1 MAIRSMSIRRHM
13 TMPSMPQPVA
23 DDQDDSAANEVIL
36 GVDTHSDVHVAAV
49 ITALGVLLDTAQ
61 FPATAAGYRALLA
74 WVGTFGVLRRAGVEG
89 TGSYGAALTRHL
101 RAAGVE
107 VIEVNAPDKATRRR
121 RGKTDTLDAEA
132 AARAVLSGRASGSAK
147 AGDGP
152 VEMLRM
158 LKLAKDSAVK
168 ARSQTIN
175 QLKAV
180 LVAADPALRE
190 ALSGLTNTML
200 IRRCAQLEATTPA
213 DVTSAAVYTLR
224 LLARRILELTAEI
237 HDLLRHITDTITRHC
252 PTLLTRRG
260 VGPDNAAALLITAG
274 DNPDRLHGEASF
286 AALCG
291 VNPLEASSGKTNRH
305 RLNRGGDRQANC
317 ALYRIAICRLRRDAR
332 TRDYLARRITDGKT
346 RREAIRCLKRY
357 IAREIYQIIT
367 SPPEAEPSAA

>member
-1 MAIRSMSIRRHM
+1 
-13 TMPSMPQPVA
+13 MPSMPQLVL

-36 GVDTHSDVHVAAV
+36 GVDTHNDMHAAAV
-49 ITALGVLLDTAQ
+49 ITAQGVLLANRN
-61 FPATAAGYRALLA
+61 FPATGAGYQALVG
-74 WVGTFGVLRRAGVEG
+74 WVDTLGILRRAGVEG
-89 TGSYGAALTRHL
+89 TGSYGAALARHL
-101 RAAGVE
+101 RAAGIE
-107 VIEVNAPDKATRRR
+107 VIEVNAPDKSTRRR

-132 AARAVLSGRASGSAK
+132 AARAVLNGRASGSAK

-158 LKLAKDSAVK
+158 FKLAKDSAIK
-168 ARSQTIN
+168 ARTQTIN

-180 LVAADPALRE
+180 LVAADPQLRE

-200 IRRCAQLEATTPA
+200 IRRCAQLESTTPQ

-224 LLARRILELTAEI
+224 LLARRILQLTQEI
-237 HDLLRHITDTITRHC
+237 CDLVRHITDTITSHC

-274 DNPDRLHGEASF
+274 DNPDRLHSETSF

-291 VNPLEASSGKTNRH
+291 VNPLEASSGKTSRR

-317 ALYRIAICRLRRDAR
+317 ALYRIAICRLRSDTR
-332 TRDYLARRITDGKT
+332 TRNYLTRRITEGKT

-367 SPPEAEPSAA
+367 SPPEAEPPAA